1 MRFCIP
7 RSIAQLAP
15 ALVLAA
21 SVVACQSSTAP
32 IPTGVDALTT
42 AKRDKSTLLVTSAGT
57 PSASQTFPGGY
68 LVDMALNSLNLSLTS
83 NGTIGGDLSLS
94 GAITLPGQAA
104 MKIAPKMTFSCLVF
118 EQRGSAV
125 HVYGQGMVMDAPGAP
140 PGVAS
145 PGYLYLVD
153 DPNGDQMWS
162 GPLGKLGD
170 CAVPSTITN
179 PDGTTGTVSLKPM
192 QNGSITVT
200 IK

>member
-1 MRFCIP
+1 MRFRIP
-7 RSIAQLAP
+7 RTLARLAP
-15 ALVLAA
+15 AFALAA
-21 SVVACQSSTAP
+21 STVACQSSTAP
-32 IPTGVDALTT
+32 VPTGVDAIAA
-42 AKRDKSTLLVTSAGT
+42 AKRDKSTLLVTSTGT

-68 LVDMALNSLNLSLTS
+68 LVDMSVSSLNLSLAA
-83 NGTIGGDLSLS
+83 NGTIGSDIVLS
-94 GAITLPGQAA
+94 GAITVPGQPA
-104 MKIAPKMTFSCLVF
+104 MKIAPKITLSCLVF

-170 CAVPSTITN
+170 CVVPTTITN
-179 PDGTTGTVSLKPM
+179 PDGSAAPVSLKPM